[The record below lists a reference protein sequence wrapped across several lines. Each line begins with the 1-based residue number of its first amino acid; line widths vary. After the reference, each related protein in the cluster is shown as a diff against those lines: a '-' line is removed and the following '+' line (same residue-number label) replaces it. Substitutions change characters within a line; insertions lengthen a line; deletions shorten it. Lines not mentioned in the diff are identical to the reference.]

1 MTENGKPKYFTLM
14 EELKEEILSGQ
25 IQPGEKLPS
34 ENQLTEK
41 YSLSREPSAQK
52 KCGT

>member
-1 MTENGKPKYFTLM
+1 M

-41 YSLSREPSAQK
+41 YSLSRHTVSKAIAHLARV
-52 KCGT
+52 GNVAA